1 MIARSEGKKLIALAE
16 KFPVVCVTGPRQS
29 GKTTLVKSL
38 FPNHEYVNLEN
49 PEEREFARTDPKGF
63 LARVRGAVILDEA
76 QRVPDLFSW
85 LQVDVDAS
93 PEPGRFILTGSQQ
106 FLMMRSVTQ
115 SLAGRVAVLS
125 LFPFTF
131 SELVGRPPFDL
142 THYDEVDDN
151 SLVPGSRDLNEV
163 LYQGMYPPIHDRGI
177 DVVDW
182 MANYLRTY
190 VERDVRELVNI
201 GDLETF
207 GRFVRL
213 CAGRSGQL
221 LDLSGLG
228 AEAGVSHTT
237 ARRWISVLV
246 ASGLVLLLAPH
257 HANFNKRLT
266 KTPKL
271 YFIDTGLLCHL
282 LRVRGKEDLAEHP
295 FRGGVFETFVVSE
308 LHKTFAHAGLE
319 PPLFFWRDLGGH
331 EVDILIDLGSKIVP
345 VEVKSGA
352 TLASDALR
360 GLHWWTKL
368 AGERSGRGVLVY
380 GGEESF
386 QREGLLVRPW
396 HRCS

>member
-85 LQVDVDAS
+85 LQVDVDAL

-151 SLVPGSRDLNEV
+151 SLVPGSRYLNEV

-201 GDLETF
+201 GDLATF

-282 LRVRGKEDLAEHP
+282 LRVRGKEPRRAPVPGGRFRDVRGLGTPQDVRACGLGATAFFLARSGWP
-295 FRGGVFETFVVSE
+295 RGGYS
-308 LHKTFAHAGLE
+308 H
-319 PPLFFWRDLGGH
+319 RSRQQD
-331 EVDILIDLGSKIVP
+331 
-345 VEVKSGA
+345 
-352 TLASDALR
+352 
-360 GLHWWTKL
+360 
-368 AGERSGRGVLVY
+368 RSGGSQIRRDAGVRRLARPSLVDETGGREIGTWGAGVRRRGI
-380 GGEESF
+380 F
-386 QREGLLVRPW
+386 PA
-396 HRCS
+396 